1 MPVDA
6 LKSLFQVG
14 PPESLYQYTVLL
26 HNIIRRAAFPHGLHY
41 EPRHIV
47 TYHAPERAQLRNAE
61 EFNDR
66 GVELHIFFHEFDGI
80 VFHLFHLVRD
90 GHKLAGEHLRALG
103 GDYLSHD
110 ERLDHLAQQE
120 ELILVVGI
128 DLGDDDPPM
137 LAPQHPALL
146 RKAFQRVAYRGAAD
160 PHFGGKRP
168 VHQLIAGSQLA
179 VDYLLFYRFVDVIGK
194 TLRFLLRSIRTIL
207 LVQRIRPLCFC
218 FEPKTLSFKAGLFYL
233 NSVLY

>member
-1 MPVDA
+1 MD
-6 LKSLFQVG
+6 KRQG
-14 PPESLYQYTVLL
+14 
-26 HNIIRRAAFPHGLHY
+26 RHY

-66 GVELHIFFHEFDGI
+66 GVELHIFFHEFDGS

-120 ELILVVGI
+120 ELIPVSYTHLDV
-128 DLGDDDPPM
+128 
-137 LAPQHPALL
+137 
-146 RKAFQRVAYRGAAD
+146 Y
-160 PHFGGKRP
+160 KRQAI
-168 VHQLIAGSQLA
+168 HH
-179 VDYLLFYRFVDVIGK
+179 
-194 TLRFLLRSIRTIL
+194 
-207 LVQRIRPLCFC
+207 
-218 FEPKTLSFKAGLFYL
+218 TLSAG
-233 NSVLY
+233 